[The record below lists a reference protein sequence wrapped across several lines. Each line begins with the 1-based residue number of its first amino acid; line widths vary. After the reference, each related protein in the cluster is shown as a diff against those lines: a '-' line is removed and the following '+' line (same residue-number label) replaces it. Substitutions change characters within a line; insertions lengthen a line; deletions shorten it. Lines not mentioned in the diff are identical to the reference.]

1 MVFDPARK
9 NRFEY
14 DPDPLGRLG
23 QGTWREV
30 GAPSAEDLVPDNDA
44 EVAAMRRAFVRGEA
58 MPVLRGGGLHVENGL
73 GRDRAN
79 ARADVARVEV
89 ALARAGHYDLNGTGG
104 PTGWWGTPQEEAL
117 RAFQTQNGLK
127 PTGTFD
133 AGDET
138 HAALSRALAANDDGG
153 SGIRIGA
160 NDNGAGEGG
169 SGGDGG
175 AGAPLPRP
183 RLSPSIAPLLGA
195 AAAMSGSELSLLTP
209 VLTAGALL
217 AAGSDPQNREA
228 LRQGS
233 QWLGQAASQGA
244 NAAGRAVLEGAAAL
258 SAMQKAGP
266 DPVRTEFKLPPG
278 ALRNPTT
285 QEAFTPSPPVM
296 PNHTGNQ
303 TPPPQLPVT
312 SGGSAPAPNLPNS
325 TGAPPPKVENGPL
338 INVPPH
344 VDPKEWIE
352 IFPNQ
357 ADELDQHM
365 VVEANPGKPPTRIRN
380 TAYIQIIRDV
390 FGDMVKIYKGG
401 NLDKEHMLPKSDN
414 ADGRSFLD
422 VMVKLSNG
430 WSIYINDMAALA
442 DRITPTKD
450 EQYQITKVQA
460 NREKQSIFMGWVKPK
475 EGEEVDWEKVR
486 EILLDLKKRIE
497 DGTISELADKPQ
509 FWNVV
514 RKIAR

>member
-14 DPDPLGRLG
+14 EPDPLGRLD

-30 GAPSAEDLVPDNDA
+30 GGLSAEDLVPDNDA

-58 MPVLRGGGLHVENGL
+58 VPVLRGGGLHVESGL

-89 ALARAGHYDLNGTGG
+89 ALARAGHYDLHGTGG
-104 PTGWWGTPQEEAL
+104 PTGWWGTPQEQAL
-117 RAFQTQNGLK
+117 RAFQKQNGLK

-133 AGDET
+133 AGDDT
-138 HAALSRALAANDDGG
+138 HAALTRALAANDGGG

-160 NDNGAGEGG
+160 NDNAAGEG
-169 SGGDGG
+169 DGVRHAPADQTANAALLS
-175 AGAPLPRP
+175 AGEYLAPHIARAVAPYAGRFL
-183 RLSPSIAPLLGA
+183 APLLGLPA
-195 AAAMSGSELSLLTP
+195 S
-209 VLTAGALL
+209 AGLY
-217 AAGSDPQNREA
+217 
-228 LRQGS
+228 
-233 QWLGQAASQGA
+233 
-244 NAAGRAVLEGAAAL
+244 EGADQL
-258 SAMQKAGP
+258 GLVDQVVKDFSQPLLPP
-266 DPVRTEFKLPPG
+266 DPFLHRELKPPPD
-278 ALRNPTT
+278 AVRNPTT
-285 QEAFTPSPPVM
+285 QEAFTPSPP
-296 PNHTGNQ
+296 PGPSHTGNQ
-303 TPPPQLPVT
+303 TPPPQLPFT

-338 INVPPH
+338 INVPPA
-344 VDPKEWIE
+344 VEPKEWVE

-365 VVEANPGKPPTRIRN
+365 VVEANPGKPPTRARN
-380 TAYIQIIRDV
+380 TAYIQVIRNV

-450 EQYQITKVQA
+450 EQYQVTKVQA

-475 EGEEVDWEKVR
+475 NGEEVDWEKVR
-486 EILLDLKKRIE
+486 EILLDVKKRIE